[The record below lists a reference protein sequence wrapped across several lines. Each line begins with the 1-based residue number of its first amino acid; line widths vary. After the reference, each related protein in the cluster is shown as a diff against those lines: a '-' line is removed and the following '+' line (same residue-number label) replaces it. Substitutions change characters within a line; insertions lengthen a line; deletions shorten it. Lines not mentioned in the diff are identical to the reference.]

1 MSDYAWIVTR
11 DCLEEKDIK
20 ILGGSDITD
29 EQEKRLVAGEGEK
42 FIMRDCDNIDYY
54 KGRIIGDYTG
64 FEPLEDYGTPNAGAT
79 DILYKNKD
87 TRVWEVL

>member
-29 EQEKRLVAGEGEK
+29 EQ
-42 FIMRDCDNIDYY
+42 
-54 KGRIIGDYTG
+54 
-64 FEPLEDYGTPNAGAT
+64 
-79 DILYKNKD
+79 
-87 TRVWEVL
+87 

>member
-1 MSDYAWIVTR
+1 
-11 DCLEEKDIK
+11 
-20 ILGGSDITD
+20 
-29 EQEKRLVAGEGEK
+29 
-42 FIMRDCDNIDYY
+42 MRDCDNIDYY